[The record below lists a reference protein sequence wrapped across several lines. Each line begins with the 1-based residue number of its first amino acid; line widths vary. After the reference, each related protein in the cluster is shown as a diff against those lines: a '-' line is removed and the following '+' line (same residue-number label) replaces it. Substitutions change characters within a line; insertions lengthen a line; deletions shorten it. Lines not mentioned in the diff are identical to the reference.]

1 MMLQEKKAKQLEEK
15 LMTLQEEYQALKNLF
30 ELDGLNFEKSEK
42 FKYLLEENEKN
53 KKLKILYFEQKSKL
67 EIAKKSL
74 EDTKH
79 KYEQHK

>member
-1 MMLQEKKAKQLEEK
+1 MMLHEKKAKQLEEK

-74 EDTKH
+74 EDTKQ

>member
-74 EDTKH
+74 EDTKQ